1 MSTIEIEKMTTTERL
16 QTMESLWESLSVGH
30 KEVESPQWHEDV
42 LSSRREHID
51 SGNAKFYTLDQIKS
65 HFSK

>member
-16 QTMESLWESLSVGH
+16 ETMENLWDSLSRSS
-30 KEVESPQWHEDV
+30 VEINSPQWHEEV

-51 SGNAKFYTLDQIKS
+51 SGNAKFYTLEQIKS
-65 HFSK
+65 HFSR

>member
-1 MSTIEIEKMTTTERL
+1 VSTIEIEKMTTTERI
-16 QTMESLWESLSVGH
+16 QTMESLWDSLSRGS
-30 KEVESPQWHEDV
+30 KEVSSPKWHEGV

-65 HFSK
+65 HFSR